1 MDRQD
6 VEYVKRDYDEQF
18 DEFGRIKKRSAQEVF
33 DVFNNFLFL
42 LQMSSSANP
51 DQEQIKDEGEIE
63 DEDDE
68 ENGEDMDKYKLGS
81 DVEVFLYHRWK
92 NV

>member
-81 DVEVFLYHRWK
+81 DVEVFLYHR
-92 NV
+92 